1 MSLSAP
7 QIVPLTAPGLEV
19 SVASGSQR
27 SSVKL
32 GPSSRAV
39 FHVNRKQFQEF
50 VYSGL
55 FYHIGSPAFG
65 SLVYSVVFAAVCWV
79 PAAAVSPAHVHRN
92 LARSAFGP
100 LGCLRQSKSAIELRA
115 GKEFTND
122 EAYSVSSL
130 PLCGK

>member
-7 QIVPLTAPGLEV
+7 QIAPLTAPGLEV

-39 FHVNRKQFQEF
+39 FHVNRKQSVQ
-50 VYSGL
+50 
-55 FYHIGSPAFG
+55 IGNRTSSWKG
-65 SLVYSVVFAAVCWV
+65 
-79 PAAAVSPAHVHRN
+79 
-92 LARSAFGP
+92 
-100 LGCLRQSKSAIELRA
+100 I
-115 GKEFTND
+115 TND